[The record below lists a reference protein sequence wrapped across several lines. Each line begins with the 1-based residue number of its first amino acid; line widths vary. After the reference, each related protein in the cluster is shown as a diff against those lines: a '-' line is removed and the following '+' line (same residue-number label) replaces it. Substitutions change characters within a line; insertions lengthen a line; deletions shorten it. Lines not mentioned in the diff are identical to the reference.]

1 MDDLIKALTIFKKYT
16 DSACP
21 THCEHDEL
29 RVMVSPDKVTEED
42 IKLLEELSFRP
53 ENGCFLSYLFGSA

>member
-21 THCEHDEL
+21 TQCHNDEL
-29 RVMVSPDKVTEED
+29 LVIVSPDQVTEED
-42 IKLLEELSFRP
+42 IKLLKELSFIP
-53 ENGCFLSYLFGSA
+53 DCGCFISYRFGLA